1 MKHLIVLF
9 FALLLN
15 VTAAFA
21 QVPQRDVVYLKNG
34 SIIRGL
40 VVELVPDHQVKIATA
55 DGSIF
60 VYPVSDVLRMEKE
73 DDYDFGPFRR
83 RYYRY
88 DNHNPLQRRHG
99 YVGMVEGGLNL
110 SLNDGYMGGAL
121 YTTHGAQ
128 ITDKWFVGVGWGCD
142 GSDEHTY
149 SSFYADARYF
159 FNKNKSKVD
168 PYLEFKLGYVED
180 LDDGLD
186 YYDANNSVY
195 YYTEGDFSG
204 CYFSPSFGLSF
215 PFGRRKASFLMNL
228 SYVAMFNADRF
239 NNHVAFRVG
248 FAF

>member
-1 MKHLIVLF
+1 MKHLFVLF
-9 FALLLN
+9 IALLLN
-15 VTAAFA
+15 VAAFA

-73 DDYDFGPFRR
+73 DDYDFGPFSR

-88 DNHNPLQRRHG
+88 NNHNPLQRRHG

-159 FNKNKSKVD
+159 FNKNKSKV
-168 PYLEFKLGYVED
+168 KLTYV
-180 LDDGLD
+180 
-186 YYDANNSVY
+186 
-195 YYTEGDFSG
+195 
-204 CYFSPSFGLSF
+204 C
-215 PFGRRKASFLMNL
+215 
-228 SYVAMFNADRF
+228 
-239 NNHVAFRVG
+239 
-248 FAF
+248 